1 MPPKVYTFVGMIGII
16 YVLFFQGVVTTS
28 SDVDQVVYVYE
39 KDEGPVPRP
48 VAGALME
55 INLNES
61 LEIEATE
68 FEDDTVNPDGEIPDQ
83 YAGAAEQIE
92 DSQKTDIPR
101 LVVLADGEVVKI
113 IKGSKEKPI
122 TYEQVMESIGN

>member
-1 MPPKVYTFVGMIGII
+1 MNPRVYTFIGMIGIV

-55 INLNES
+55 INLDED
-61 LEIEATE
+61 LKIEATE
-68 FEDDTVNPDGEIPDQ
+68 FEDDTVDPDGDVPEQ
-83 YAGAAEQIE
+83 YQAALAAAKEAGLPA
-92 DSQKTDIPR
+92 
-101 LVVLADGEVVKI
+101 LVVLSGDTVVKV
-113 IKGSKEKPI
+113 IKNPS
-122 TYEQVMESIGN
+122 TMEQVMESIN